1 MVAYAC
7 RGGGSEGPREVV
19 REGEGREVGGIKEY
33 DKWVPELVVS
43 IEYEI

>member
-1 MVAYAC
+1 MQRRWVRRTEGSRER
-7 RGGGSEGPREVV
+7 RG
-19 REGEGREVGGIKEY
+19 GEGREVGGIKEY